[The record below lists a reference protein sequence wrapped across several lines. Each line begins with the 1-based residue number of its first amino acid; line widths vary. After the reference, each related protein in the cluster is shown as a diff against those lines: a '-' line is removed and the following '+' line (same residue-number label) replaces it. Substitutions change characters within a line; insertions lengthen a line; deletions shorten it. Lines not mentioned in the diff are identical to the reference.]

1 MKVKCHENCIYHG
14 RYVWKKKNV
23 DYFAVYEESMT
34 QTEQIHSLKLKN
46 KQ

>member
-23 DYFAVYEESMT
+23 AYFAVYEENMT
-34 QTEQIHSLKLKN
+34 QTEQIHTLKLKN